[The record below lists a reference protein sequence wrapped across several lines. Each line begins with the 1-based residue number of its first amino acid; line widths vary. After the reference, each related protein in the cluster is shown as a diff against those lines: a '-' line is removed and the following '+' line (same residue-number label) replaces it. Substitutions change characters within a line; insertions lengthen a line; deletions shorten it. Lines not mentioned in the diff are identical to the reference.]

1 MTTTPTL
8 SDIQD
13 FLLERIA
20 KFTNTEVSQLGPESV
35 LVDLGLQSTDAVI
48 LSGQVEDE
56 FQTDISPSMIFEH
69 ETLGSFA
76 QAILNNNS
84 PQ

>member
-1 MTTTPTL
+1 MTTTTTL
-8 SDIQD
+8 SDIQN
-13 FLLERIA
+13 FLLARIA

-76 QAILNNNS
+76 QAILNNHS
-84 PQ
+84 PK